1 MNQVLVVFRK
11 ELRDAIRDRRSVLSA
26 LIFPLLTPLL
36 LIFMFQIAVDE
47 IENPPAMRVAIAG
60 EANAPGLVEELVAH
74 DVEVETMERDSL
86 ADAVRDGEF
95 PAALDIPPSYGE
107 RFREGFPAPVFFY
120 KDGAARR
127 HKRTADRIQRVIV
140 GYSAT
145 VGTLRLISKGV
156 PPATGQPIQV
166 TAVDLSSSKAR
177 AAELMNFIPILVLF
191 ACFMSG
197 MYVAMDVTS
206 GERERGSL
214 EPLLLTTSDLR
225 MLVLGKLGAALVF
238 AIAGSVL
245 TLVGCVFAF
254 GQLPLETMGFSGSI
268 DASAALMILLLMLPL
283 AVMATALQV
292 FVATFARTVKEAQTY
307 LSLFMLLPMF
317 PVMFLSVK
325 APALTAWMAP
335 VPLLGQYLLINELL
349 AGREVLWSYLGL
361 AGLASV
367 GVGIVAAW
375 ATAILLGKERV
386 IFGRS

>member
-1 MNQVLVVFRK
+1 MNQLLVVFRK

-36 LIFMFQIAVDE
+36 LIFVFQMAVDE
-47 IENPPAMRVAIAG
+47 MENPPAMRVAIAG
-60 EANAPGLVEELVAH
+60 EANAPGLVEELLAH
-74 DVEVETMERDSL
+74 DVEVEAMERDVL
-86 ADAVRDGEF
+86 ADAVREGEF
-95 PAALDIPPSYGE
+95 PAALDIPRSYGE

-127 HKRTADRIQRVIV
+127 HRRTADRIERVIL

-177 AAELMNFIPILVLF
+177 AAELMNFIPVLVLF

-254 GQLPLETMGFSGSI
+254 GQLPQEAMGFSGAI
-268 DASAALMILLLMLPL
+268 DASAAWMILLLMLPL
-283 AVMATALQV
+283 AAMATALQV
-292 FVATFARTVKEAQTY
+292 LVATFARTVKEAQTY

-335 VPLLGQYLLINELL
+335 VPILGQYLLINELL

-367 GVGIVAAW
+367 TVGVVAAW
-375 ATAILLGKERV
+375 ATALLLGKERV